1 MTIIVVLAIL
11 LVLAVLLLRKT
22 IDQTSL
28 QLTGAVF
35 VLLYFVQSTGYIVS
49 DYFTGNGVDES
60 VIYHLDYGLEGAGFV
75 EYIGLIG
82 GTGIFLL
89 LGAAIAFSVF
99 RLLGRDGKQQAAA
112 VTPEGKA
119 LQVRK
124 IAVLVI
130 FPLTFIC
137 HPAVHDLLNIYDVNP
152 ITKISNWQ
160 ENLFEDQAEK
170 SEPSFDAYYQIPKLS
185 NAHPRSPNIVYLYLE
200 SVERTYFDQ
209 SLFPGLTPELQAL
222 EKDSLSFS
230 NIKQV
235 VNTGWTIAGMT
246 ASQCGIPLF
255 ASSAGNSM
263 SGMDTFLTG
272 AVCLGD
278 ILKQRDY
285 TLSYMGGSSLDF
297 AGKGK
302 FYQSHGF
309 DVVNGKDELKPL
321 LKDSKYM
328 SNWGLYDDTLL
339 DLVYQ
344 EFERLSVSGQRFG
357 LFSLT
362 LDTHHP
368 KGHPSASCDGHIYA
382 DGSNEILNSVYC
394 TDKLVAQFI
403 RKIRSSKYGENT
415 VVVVSSD
422 HLAMRNTATELL
434 QQGDRRDLLMIFHP
448 TRISPEINH
457 RVGSMLDVTATLLN
471 IMGFKTS
478 NFGLGRDLLNSEPTI
493 VEAYR
498 PANEMLRYWR
508 TNVERF
514 WNLPSADTGISIE
527 PTDNLIT
534 VDGRSLK
541 IPVLL
546 EIGVNNE
553 VRSVKFEA
561 HTKVEIASYIEEMNS
576 GSLLV
581 WVDQCS
587 KIRTIDMQLPEDN
600 FCIFAGKL
608 GAQSIFT
615 AAITS
620 TTSLS
625 KIQLDTLAS
634 AEITEEQSIRR
645 KDSVASMLKYARA
658 GERN

>member
-1 MTIIVVLAIL
+1 MTAILLLGIL
-11 LVLAVLLLRKT
+11 LVLGVLLLRKT

-28 QLTGAVF
+28 QFTGAAF
-35 VLLYFVQSTGYIVS
+35 VLLYFVQSTGYIAS
-49 DYFTGNGVDES
+49 DYFTGNGIDES
-60 VIYHLDYGLEGAGFV
+60 VIYHLDYGLKGAGFV

-82 GTGIFLL
+82 GAGIFLL
-89 LGAAIAFSVF
+89 LGAAIAFGVF
-99 RLLGRDGKQQAAA
+99 QLLGRDGKQQAATG
-112 VTPEGKA
+112 TPTGKA
-119 LQVRK
+119 WQARK
-124 IAVLVI
+124 IAVQVI

-137 HPAVHDLLNIYDVNP
+137 HPAVHDLLKIYDLNP

-160 ENLFEDQAEK
+160 ENLFGDQAK
-170 SEPSFDAYYQIPKLS
+170 PSFDAYYQIPKLS

-235 VNTGWTIAGMT
+235 VSTGWTIAGMT

-255 ASSAGNSM
+255 TSSAGNSM

-309 DVVNGKDELKPL
+309 GVVNGKDELKPL

-394 TDKLVAQFI
+394 TDKLAAQFI
-403 RKIRSSKYGENT
+403 RKIRSSKYGANT

-434 QQGDRRDLLMIFHP
+434 RQGDRRDLLMIFHP
-448 TRISPEINH
+448 TRVSPEINH
-457 RVGSMLDVTATLLN
+457 RVGSMLDVSATLLN

-493 VEAYR
+493 LEAYR
-498 PANEMLRYWR
+498 PANKMLRSWR

-514 WNLPSADTGISIE
+514 WNLPSADKGISIE
-527 PTDNLIT
+527 PTNNLIT

-541 IPVLL
+541 LPVLL

-553 VRSVKFEA
+553 LRSIKFEFY
-561 HTKVEIASYIEEMNS
+561 TEVEIASYIEKMNS
-576 GSLLV
+576 GALLV

-587 KIRTIDMQLPEDN
+587 KIRAIDMQLPEDN

-608 GAQSIFT
+608 GAQNIFT

-620 TTSLS
+620 TMSLS
-625 KIQLDTLAS
+625 KIKLDTLAS
-634 AEITEEQSIRR
+634 AEITEEQSTRR
-645 KDSVASMLKYARA
+645 KDSVASMLKYGRA
-658 GERN
+658 GERS